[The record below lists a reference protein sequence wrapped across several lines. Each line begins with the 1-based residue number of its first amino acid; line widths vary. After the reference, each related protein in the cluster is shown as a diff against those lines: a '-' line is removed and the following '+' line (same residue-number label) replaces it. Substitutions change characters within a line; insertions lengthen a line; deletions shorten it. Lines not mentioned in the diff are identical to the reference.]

1 MEHFLVSFA
10 NKVQRLP
17 NLADILSGLLSDC
30 NVIRVVHLCRVLV
43 TKHQMVL
50 DLFEVIIY
58 TCGNLPGKEICMRQV
73 SEAIKML
80 PNGTLRLATV
90 VIDSDSYKVIVL
102 EVWKL
107 SDRERIVFCNDAIDQ
122 VLEVVFPRLI
132 LTNVNVCSEP

>member
-1 MEHFLVSFA
+1 
-10 NKVQRLP
+10 
-17 NLADILSGLLSDC
+17 
-30 NVIRVVHLCRVLV
+30 
-43 TKHQMVL
+43 MVL

-58 TCGNLPGKEICMRQV
+58 TCGNLPGKEMCTRQV
-73 SEAIKML
+73 IDAIKLL

-132 LTNVNVCSEP
+132 LTNVCSEP